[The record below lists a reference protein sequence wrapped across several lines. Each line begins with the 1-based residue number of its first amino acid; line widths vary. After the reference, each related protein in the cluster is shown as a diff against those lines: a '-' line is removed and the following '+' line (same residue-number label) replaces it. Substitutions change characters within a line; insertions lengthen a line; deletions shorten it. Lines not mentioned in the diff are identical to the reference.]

1 MAQTEPAVRI
11 EEQPPAPGAGEPDEG
26 GRVLDLL
33 IVVAKRK
40 WFVLKFVGAAA
51 ILSIVISLLLPSL
64 YTAETR
70 LMPPQQSQSMSVTA
84 MLGQL
89 GPLASLAGK
98 DMGLLKN
105 PSDLYVSVLQSRTVA
120 DDLIDRF
127 SLMRVYD
134 QKYRVDAQR
143 KLSGRSSI
151 KAEKDGTITIDVED
165 RDPQRAADLANAYVD
180 ELQKLTK
187 TLAVSEASRRR
198 IFFEQEMKQAS
209 QDLARAKDALKQT
222 QEKTGILFLEPQS
235 KAMISMAASLRAQ
248 VAAKE
253 AEVASMRSFATPDN
267 PDLVRAQQE
276 LAALQGQVAKMEGG
290 PGKRGGI
297 GDIPLE
303 DVPSAGLEYVRKY
316 RDVMYH
322 QALYELLTK
331 QYEAARIDEG
341 RDSVMVQ
348 QLDRAV
354 RPEKKSWPKRGLI
367 VLTVTILA
375 LVLAILV
382 VLVQESL
389 ERAREDPQFTSR
401 IQLLR
406 FYLRGKSQA

>member
-1 MAQTEPAVRI
+1 MAQTQQADVRI
-11 EEQPPAPGAGEPDEG
+11 GDQPPAAEAGGQDEG
-26 GRVLDLL
+26 SRVLDML

-51 ILSIVISLLLPSL
+51 ALAILVSLLLPNL
-64 YTAETR
+64 YTGETR
-70 LMPPQQSQSMSVTA
+70 IMPPQQNQSMSITA

-134 QKYRVDAQR
+134 QKYRVDTRRRLADR
-143 KLSGRSSI
+143 SGI
-151 KAEKDGTITIDVED
+151 KAEKDGTITVTVED

-180 ELQKLTK
+180 ELQRLTK
-187 TLAVSEASRRR
+187 TLAVTEASRRR
-198 IFFEQEMKQAS
+198 IFFEQEMKHAS
-209 QDLARAKDALKQT
+209 DDLANAEEALKAT
-222 QEKTGILFLEPQS
+222 QEKTGIIFLEPQS
-235 KAMISMAASLRAQ
+235 KAMITMAASLRAQ
-248 VAAKE
+248 VAVKE
-253 AEVASMRSFATPDN
+253 AEVASMRSYATPDN

-276 LAALQGQVAKMEGG
+276 LAALQGQVAKLEGG
-290 PGKRGGI
+290 PGKRGI

-303 DVPSAGLEYVRKY
+303 DVPSAGLEYIRKY
-316 RDVMYH
+316 RNVMYH

-348 QLDRAV
+348 QLDPAL
-354 RPEKKSWPKRGLI
+354 RPEKKSSPKRGLI
-367 VLTVTILA
+367 VLTVTFLA
-375 LVLAILV
+375 LLLAILV
-382 VLVQESL
+382 VFVQEWL
-389 ERAREDPQFTSR
+389 ERAREDPQFTTR
-401 IQLLR
+401 VQLLR
-406 FYLRGKSQA
+406 FYLRGRRQA